1 MRVDRVKNFITQAE
15 CDALNAWADEAA
27 DKKWMDSGLL
37 INGVRDEKRRLT
49 TRFYGDRFEYP
60 PLVLDIRDR
69 IAKAVGI
76 EKFPLIL
83 DHGKDGVVVNRMDV
97 GGDLFAHLDR
107 GSPTGELLA
116 LRCNILTRKPAKG
129 GALFLE
135 EELLDIEVGELHCYT
150 ASTCMHRVSI
160 VEEGPARV
168 LWMFGAYVPVGFWE

>member
-1 MRVDRVKNFITQAE
+1 MRVERVKNFITQAE

-27 DKKWMDSGLL
+27 DKNWMGAGLL
-37 INGVRDEKRRLT
+37 ANGAVEERLRLT
-49 TRFYGDRFEYP
+49 TRFYGDRFDYP
-60 PLVLDIRDR
+60 PLVLDIRDK

-97 GGDLFAHLDR
+97 GGDLFAHMDR
-107 GSPTGELLA
+107 WSPTGELLA

-135 EELLDIEVGELHCYT
+135 GELTDIEVGELHCYT
-150 ASTCMHRVSI
+150 ASTRLHRVAT